1 MLMNA
6 TLPDGPASEPGAR
19 PTAPVP
25 AGPPAWLE
33 RAFADHHQD
42 VYRAAHR
49 VTGSATDAEDVL
61 QTVFTRLLH
70 RAKAHDRPEAPV
82 GTADLGR
89 YLHRA
94 AVNAAL
100 DVVRSR
106 QRSGW
111 APLEDVD
118 LQRSTAT
125 PGHLPGT
132 PPSDPERDAALRR
145 LRRGLRLALCRLS
158 PRAAEAFALRY
169 FEGLGNEQIA
179 QVLETSSG
187 AVAVLLH
194 RTRAR
199 LQKELVALQGA

>member
-1 MLMNA
+1 MTAN
-6 TLPDGPASEPGAR
+6 LPDDSVTATGPLRAD
-19 PTAPVP
+19 PVS

-70 RAKAHDRPEAPV
+70 RAKAHDRPDAPV
-82 GTADLGR
+82 QAADLGR

-118 LQRSTAT
+118 QQRSTAA
-125 PGHLPGT
+125 PGQLPGT
-132 PPSDPERDAALRR
+132 PPSDPERDASLRR

-179 QVLETSSG
+179 AVLETSSG